1 MKTSG
6 FVFKLFLISTISLFF
21 LQSQTLAQQSN
32 FQIAPSPIAYP
43 YFEEG
48 RFDGN
53 LGVSFI
59 SISTQDMNMAGGAGD
74 FKGRIAFSDFAAVDG
89 DLGLNMLGGT
99 MPGILPLIS
108 LAPYIPVSA
117 GDATL
122 TYFSFRMAFN
132 IEIQPVK
139 TDVFSLIFFGG
150 PNFNLSQFT
159 ITSPF
164 NLRLPPTYTSVAKGY
179 TDTLTINTNL
189 TGWQAGIQ
197 IDLPLGGDTRLSPFF
212 MYSSFSGT
220 ATLTDTTTVSG
231 YGSASFTVDVPG
243 ATATSFGM
251 DIIFGEISIGTL
263 MQQMAATD
271 NTTQDTSIIM
281 VSVSYHFSSGET
293 NSDAAGEE
301 L

>member
-1 MKTSG
+1 MKTSD
-6 FVFKLFLISTISLFF
+6 FVFKLIIAFSIYLLLPQSL
-21 LQSQTLAQQSN
+21 LQAQQSN

-48 RFDGN
+48 RHDGN

-59 SISTQDMNMAGGAGD
+59 NISTQDMNMTGGAGD
-74 FKGRIAFSDFAAVDG
+74 FKGRIAFSEFAAIDG
-89 DLGLNMLGGT
+89 NLGLNMLGGT
-99 MPGILPLIS
+99 MPGIPPLIS
-108 LAPYIPVSA
+108 LYPYIAEVA
-117 GDATL
+117 GEATL

-150 PNFNLSQFT
+150 PNMNISQFT
-159 ITSPF
+159 ITTPF
-164 NLRLPPTYTSVAKGY
+164 NLRLPPTYTTVAKGY

-189 TGWQAGIQ
+189 TGWQAGVQ
-197 IDLPLGGDTRLSPFF
+197 IDLPLGGDARLSPFF

-231 YGSASFTVDVPG
+231 YGSTSMTVDVPG

-263 MQQMAATD
+263 LQQMAASD
-271 NTTQDTSIIM
+271 STTQDTSIIM
-281 VSVSYHFSSGET
+281 ISISYHFSS
-293 NSDAAGEE
+293 EE
-301 L
+301 DNTGLKEEEM

>member
-1 MKTSG
+1 MKTSD
-6 FVFKLFLISTISLFF
+6 FIFKLFLTTAISLFF
-21 LQSQTLAQQSN
+21 LQTQAQQSN

-48 RFDGN
+48 RQDGT

-74 FKGRIAFSDFAAVDG
+74 FKGRIAFSDFAAIDG

-122 TYFSFRMAFN
+122 TFFSFRMAFN
-132 IEIQPVK
+132 LEIQPVK
-139 TDVFSLIFFGG
+139 TDAFSLIIFGG
-150 PNFNLSQFT
+150 PNINFSQFT

-179 TDTLTINTNL
+179 TDTLTISTNL

-197 IDLPLGGDTRLSPFF
+197 IDLPLGDDVRLSPFF

-263 MQQMAATD
+263 MQQMAATES
-271 NTTQDTSIIM
+271 TTQDTSIIM
-281 VSVSYHFSSGET
+281 VSVSFHFSSEDSSI
-293 NSDAAGEE
+293 NSEE
-301 L
+301 EKL

>member
-1 MKTSG
+1 MKASD
-6 FVFKLFLISTISLFF
+6 FVFKLIIAFSIYLLLPQSR
-21 LQSQTLAQQSN
+21 LQSQQSN

-48 RFDGN
+48 RHDGN

-74 FKGRIAFSDFAAVDG
+74 FKGRAAFSEFAAIDG
-89 DLGLNMLGGT
+89 NLGLNMLGGT
-99 MPGILPLIS
+99 MPGIPPLIS
-108 LAPYIPVSA
+108 LYPYIPEVA
-117 GDATL
+117 GEATL

-139 TDVFSLIFFGG
+139 TDVFSIIFFGG
-150 PNFNLSQFT
+150 PNMNISQFT
-159 ITSPF
+159 ITTPF
-164 NLRLPPTYTSVAKGY
+164 NLRLPPGYTSVAKGY

-189 TGWQAGIQ
+189 TGWQAGVQ
-197 IDLPLGGDTRLSPFF
+197 IDLPLGGDARLSPFF

-231 YGSASFTVDVPG
+231 YGSTSMTVDVPG

-251 DIIFGEISIGTL
+251 DIIFGDLSIGTL
-263 MQQMAATD
+263 LQQMAASD
-271 NTTQDTSIIM
+271 STTQDTSIIM
-281 VSVSYHFSSGET
+281 ISISYHFSSEET
-293 NSDAAGEE
+293 NNDAEGEK

>member
-6 FVFKLFLISTISLFF
+6 FIFKLVLVIAISLIF
-21 LQSQTLAQQSN
+21 LQTRTHAQQSN

-48 RFDGN
+48 RYDGN

-74 FKGRIAFSDFAAVDG
+74 FKGRIAFSEFAAIDG
-89 DLGLNMLGGT
+89 NLGLNMLGGT

-108 LAPYIPVSA
+108 LYPYIPEVA

-122 TYFSFRMAFN
+122 TLFAFRMAFN
-132 IEIQPVK
+132 IEIQPIK
-139 TDVFSLIFFGG
+139 TDVFSIIFFGG
-150 PNFNLSQFT
+150 PNMNFSQFT
-159 ITSPF
+159 ITTPF

-189 TGWQAGIQ
+189 TGWQAGVQ
-197 IDLPLGGDTRLSPFF
+197 IDLPLGGDARLSPFF

-220 ATLTDTTTVSG
+220 ATLTDITTVSG
-231 YGSASFTVDVPG
+231 YGSTSMTVDVPG

-251 DIIFGEISIGTL
+251 DIIFGDLSIGTL
-263 MQQMAATD
+263 LQQMTAGD

-281 VSVSYHFSSGET
+281 ISISYHFSSEESNG
-293 NSDAAGEE
+293 NSGEE
-301 L
+301 KL